1 MTDRRNTLTPVSAV
15 MSNAKHADSS
25 YWYTMV
31 CSTLQTTYK
40 VNANHELPN
49 SRFDFGVSE
58 FALRGSNHE
67 VMINVIG
74 EELPLRIA
82 TKQEMGSARTLTT
95 SVRTLTTSASPVTTP
110 TTNHEKSGQDTMV
123 LTAFYIYVYL
133 LVYIM
138 PGWAG
143 ITGAFS
149 SGLSTIRH
157 SVVRNIPA
165 IEAAFSRATRAT
177 LAGSMTPAARRSS

>member
-1 MTDRRNTLTPVSAV
+1 
-15 MSNAKHADSS
+15 
-25 YWYTMV
+25 
-31 CSTLQTTYK
+31 
-40 VNANHELPN
+40 
-49 SRFDFGVSE
+49 
-58 FALRGSNHE
+58 
-67 VMINVIG
+67 MINVIG

-82 TKQEMGSARTLTT
+82 TKQEMDSVRTLTSSARTLTT
-95 SVRTLTTSASPVTTP
+95 SANPLAISARTLTSFARSVTAP
-110 TTNHEKSGQDTMV
+110 TTNQEKSGQDTRV

>member
-1 MTDRRNTLTPVSAV
+1 
-15 MSNAKHADSS
+15 MSNAKHAASS
-25 YWYTMV
+25 YWYTMS
-31 CSTLQTTYK
+31 CNALQTTYK
-40 VNANHELPN
+40 VNTNHELPN
-49 SRFDFGVSE
+49 SRFDFTVSE

-95 SVRTLTTSASPVTTP
+95 SVRTLTTSVRTLTNSASPVTAP

>member
-1 MTDRRNTLTPVSAV
+1 
-15 MSNAKHADSS
+15 MSNAKHAASS

-49 SRFDFGVSE
+49 SRFDFTVSE
-58 FALRGSNHE
+58 FALHNSHFE
-67 VMINVIG
+67 FMIKGIRV
-74 EELPLRIA
+74 EMPPSIA
-82 TKQEMGSARTLTT
+82 TKQEMGS
-95 SVRTLTTSASPVTTP
+95 VRTLINSVRALTNSASPVTAP
-110 TTNHEKSGQDTMV
+110 TTNQEKSGQDTMV

>member
-1 MTDRRNTLTPVSAV
+1 
-15 MSNAKHADSS
+15 
-25 YWYTMV
+25 
-31 CSTLQTTYK
+31 
-40 VNANHELPN
+40 
-49 SRFDFGVSE
+49 
-58 FALRGSNHE
+58 
-67 VMINVIG
+67 MINVIG

-82 TKQEMGSARTLTT
+82 TKQEMGS
-95 SVRTLTTSASPVTTP
+95 VRTLTSAANPLINSVRALIISTRTLATSASPVTTP
-110 TTNHEKSGQDTMV
+110 TTNQEKSGQDTMV

-177 LAGSMTPAARRSS
+177 LAGSMTPAARKSS

>member
-1 MTDRRNTLTPVSAV
+1 
-15 MSNAKHADSS
+15 
-25 YWYTMV
+25 
-31 CSTLQTTYK
+31 
-40 VNANHELPN
+40 
-49 SRFDFGVSE
+49 
-58 FALRGSNHE
+58 
-67 VMINVIG
+67 MINVIG

-82 TKQEMGSARTLTT
+82 TKQEMGSTRTLTT
-95 SVRTLTTSASPVTTP
+95 SARTLTTSASTLATSACTLTTSARTLTSSARSATMP
-110 TTNHEKSGQDTMV
+110 TTYQEKSGQDTMV

>member
-1 MTDRRNTLTPVSAV
+1 M
-15 MSNAKHADSS
+15 
-25 YWYTMV
+25 
-31 CSTLQTTYK
+31 
-40 VNANHELPN
+40 PN
-49 SRFDFGVSE
+49 SRFDFTVSE
-58 FALRGSNHE
+58 FALHNSHFE
-67 VMINVIG
+67 FMIKGIRV
-74 EELPLRIA
+74 EMPPSIA
-82 TKQEMGSARTLTT
+82 IKQETGGSRTLPSSASALTTSARTLAN
-95 SVRTLTTSASPVTTP
+95 SASPVTTP